1 MPRPLDKYENLK
13 RNISRTESVAVAFSG
28 GADSALLLKAA
39 HDALG
44 ERAIAVTVLSHAFPR
59 EEADDAR
66 RICRGIGARHETV
79 EFDVLSVPMF
89 AENPPDR
96 CYHCK
101 KAIFTAICGLAKA
114 KGLSAVVEGS
124 NTDDDGDYRPGR
136 RAIAELGVMSPL
148 RDAGLSK
155 GEIRECLRELGVSA
169 GTRPSSAC
177 LASRFPYGERITREG
192 LLRVGEAERFL
203 RGIAPELSQLRVRS
217 HGAVARIEADAAA
230 TDAIFA
236 RRGECAAELRRLG
249 FSYVALD
256 LNGYRTGSLNEV
268 L

>member
-1 MPRPLDKYENLK
+1 MPRPLDKYEDLK
-13 RNISRTESVAVAFSG
+13 RILSQTGPATVAFSG
-28 GADSALLLKAA
+28 GADSTLLLKAA

-44 ERAIAVTVLSHAFPR
+44 EGTVAVTVTSCAFPR

-66 RICRGIGARHETV
+66 RICRDIGARHETID
-79 EFDVLSVPMF
+79 FDVLSVPMF
-89 AENPPDR
+89 AKNPPDR

-101 KAIFTAICGLAKA
+101 KAIFTAICEFARANGM
-114 KGLSAVVEGS
+114 SAVVEGS

-136 RAIAELGVMSPL
+136 RAIAELGVKSPL
-148 RDAGLSK
+148 RDASLSK
-155 GEIRECLRELGVSA
+155 GEIRECLRALGISA
-169 GTRPSSAC
+169 GARPSSAC

-192 LLRVGEAERFL
+192 LVRVGEAERFL
-203 RGIAPELSQLRVRS
+203 RGVAPGLSQLRVRS
-217 HGAVARIEADAAA
+217 HGAVARIEADDEA
-230 TDAIFA
+230 TGAIFA

>member
-28 GADSALLLKAA
+28 GADSVLLLKAA

-44 ERAIAVTVLSHAFPR
+44 DRAIAVTVLSHAFPR

-79 EFDVLSVPMF
+79 DFDVLSVPMF

-169 GTRPSSAC
+169 GARPSSAC

-192 LLRVGEAERFL
+192 LLRV
-203 RGIAPELSQLRVRS
+203 RS
-217 HGAVARIEADAAA
+217 RASRRTQRRRTRSSRAAA
-230 TDAIFA
+230 NAP
-236 RRGECAAELRRLG
+236 R
-249 FSYVALD
+249 
-256 LNGYRTGSLNEV
+256 N
-268 L
+268 